1 MSENLSQCAE
11 TCDCPSPPVLTADPD
26 TWLDQALADSFPA
39 SDPPASY
46 RFD

>member
-11 TCDCPSPPVLTADPD
+11 ACECHPSLSPTTDAD
-26 TWLDQALADSFPA
+26 TWLDQALADSFSA
-39 SDPPASY
+39 SDPPASH

>member
-1 MSENLSQCAE
+1 MSEKLSQSAE
-11 TCDCPSPPVLTADPD
+11 TRGCTSPAAPTSGPD

-39 SDPPASY
+39 SDPPASH